1 MCLLGTSTSSHLGV
15 SGSLS
20 ELDHFDLH
28 LVIIIIE
35 VKGTRKIFE
44 FIVDNVGGLL
54 LV

>member
-1 MCLLGTSTSSHLGV
+1 MCLFGASTSSHLGV

-20 ELDHFDLH
+20 ELDHLDLH
-28 LVIIIIE
+28 FVVVFVQ

-44 FIVDNVGGLL
+44 FIVYYVGGLL